1 VIHRLAVLATTVLVA
16 AAASAEAADWK
27 MDAAT
32 SHLEF
37 AAAVEKTVALG
48 VFREFDARMHF
59 DDVKPSEARL
69 DVAIIMKSADMNSA
83 DMNKAIGGAE
93 WFDFARF
100 PQAEFHATDISRTD
114 AGRRYLA
121 RGTLSVKG
129 AQQPVEVPFSW
140 SEGSDAARLEGEFI
154 VKRGAFG
161 IGTGEWAVTNVIG
174 ADVKVKF
181 SVRMRKSG

>member
-1 VIHRLAVLATTVLVA
+1 VIRPIAVLATTLLVA

-37 AAAVEKTVALG
+37 AAAFERTVALG

-59 DDVKPSEARL
+59 DVLKPAEARL
-69 DVAIIMKSADMNSA
+69 DVAIIMKSANMNSA

-93 WFDFARF
+93 WFDLARF
-100 PQAEFHATDISRTD
+100 PQADFHAAEISRTD
-114 AGRRYLA
+114 AGRYLA
-121 RGTLSVKG
+121 RGTLRVKG
-129 AQQPVEVPFSW
+129 VQQPVEVPFSR

-154 VKRGAFG
+154 VKRSVFG
-161 IGTGEWAVTNVIG
+161 IGTGEWAATNVIG